1 MSTRTPDT
9 DARIDPRRAR
19 TEPAWRVDDQGY
31 LHTGRSA
38 GVAERVV
45 VDCSNEIAP

>member
-1 MSTRTPDT
+1 MSTPTPDT
-9 DARIDPRRAR
+9 DARIDPRRASY
-19 TEPAWRVDDQGY
+19 EPAWRVDDQGY

-45 VDCSNEIAP
+45 VDCRSEVSP